1 MMPDRR
7 VIHLM
12 LIETSGVAGKNLVL
26 LHNDATDLLSAGIGV
41 DVKWLLKVRKREQYG
56 LGKRFLD
63 SVKCFRV
70 ARQPVERDFGAGES
84 VERLAQCRLVG
95 YHISIVI
102 NHSEEAA

>member
-1 MMPDRR
+1 
-7 VIHLM
+7 M
-12 LIETSGVAGKNLVL
+12 LFETSGIAGENLVL
-26 LHNDATDLLSAGIGV
+26 LHNDATDLPSAGIDV
-41 DVKWLLKVRKREQYG
+41 DVKWLLKVGKHKQYG

-84 VERLAQCRLVG
+84 VERLSQCRLVG
-95 YHISIVI
+95 YHVSIVI